1 MSAARNNFDALR
13 LIGALLV
20 LGSHQFALS
29 GRWEPRVAGDHSF
42 GNLGV
47 LIFFAVSGFLVT
59 QSWQADPHLG
69 RFAARRALR
78 LMPGLVG
85 VMVVSGVAL
94 ALLAPSGFAW
104 REYVLAPWSHQRAPY
119 FPGQAQTLLNGSLW
133 TILVEV
139 KCYILLCVAGA
150 LARQHLRTVVAV
162 TSAGLLGWY
171 LLGLGE
177 QAGFDAAA
185 AQGRLSFV
193 PYFGAF
199 FLLGA
204 ALALWPLLQRATGAL
219 VAAGV
224 LCFAIGQPTL
234 GLALVVPPAVVWI
247 GQRSWP
253 VLREAG
259 RHGDISYGV
268 YLYAWPTQQFVVAA
282 LGASAAYLTL
292 LLPSLAVALLLG
304 LASWHLIEARALRH
318 KPRRPFTA
326 PAAAT
331 P

>member
-1 MSAARNNFDALR
+1 VTAQRNNFDALR

-59 QSWQADPHLG
+59 QSWLADPHLG

-78 LMPGLVG
+78 LMPGLLG
-85 VMVVSGVAL
+85 VMVLSGIAL
-94 ALLAPSGFAW
+94 ALLKPGGFAW
-104 REYVLAPWSHQRAPY
+104 REYLLAPWSHQRAPY
-119 FPGQAQTLLNGSLW
+119 FPGHAHTVLNGSLW

-139 KCYILLCVAGA
+139 KCYILLCAAGA
-150 LARQHLRTVVAV
+150 LARRHLRTVVAA
-162 TSAGLLGWY
+162 TSACLLGWY
-171 LLGLGE
+171 LLGLGG

-204 ALALWPLLQRATGAL
+204 ALALWPPLQRATGSL
-219 VAAGV
+219 VAVGA

-234 GLALVVPPAVVWI
+234 GLVLVVPTAVVWI

-253 VLREAG
+253 VLRDAG

-268 YLYAWPTQQFVVAA
+268 YLYAWPTQQFIVAA
-282 LGASAAYLTL
+282 LGAGTAYLTL
-292 LLPSLAVALLLG
+292 LLPSLAVALLFG
-304 LASWHLIEARALRH
+304 LASWHLIEARALRL
-318 KPRRPFTA
+318 KPRRPLNA
-326 PAAAT
+326 LVAAA